1 MISPD
6 PHHNPDAVALSQ
18 RRHAEALITEPDEAR
33 ARLGVLQ
40 LTVAPARANLETLEH
55 ALYLE
60 TNGKARPARLAC
72 LSQAVKDLQA
82 KL

>member
-6 PHHNPDAVALSQ
+6 PNHNPDAISLAE
-18 RRHAEALITEPDEAR
+18 RRHAEDLITEPDEAR
-33 ARLGVLQ
+33 ARLAVLQ
-40 LTVAPARANLETLEH
+40 LTVAPARPNLETLEH

-60 TNGKARPARLAC
+60 THGKARPARLAC
-72 LSQAVKDLQA
+72 LSQAIKDLQA